1 MENKYHDIAVI
12 YGSDSSEWEVS
23 CRSGEY
29 VASRIDGTLYN
40 VYEIFARFGKWQLA
54 AYRMKDSMR
63 IILPEQERPEVD
75 KTDFSVCVAGN
86 KVRFDFAY
94 LMQHGTP
101 GENGLM
107 QGYLE
112 MLSVPKSSCS
122 SFVSA
127 MTFDK
132 FSCKGYLRNVD
143 FVKCA
148 EDVFMR
154 KGDDRQEFEKEA
166 AEKLGFPMFVKP
178 TDGGSSFG
186 VTKVKKAEDLPEAVS
201 LAFSEGD
208 TILAEKYI
216 PGRELTCAVYSDGKE
231 DIALP
236 VIEIVT
242 DHEFFD
248 YDAKYNGFSKEIC
261 PACISEELTSMIQDT
276 SKKIYE
282 RLGCSG
288 VVRVDYILAEDGL
301 YFLEVN
307 TIPGMTSASLVP
319 KMVRTAGLDMT
330 EFLTGIIENS

>member
-1 MENKYHDIAVI
+1 MKRNIAI
-12 YGSDSSEWEVS
+12 IAGGYSSEHDVS
-23 CRSGEY
+23 LRSAKGIM
-29 VASRIDGTLYN
+29 SFIDKDRYN
-40 VYEIFARFGKWQLA
+40 AFLLDIEKHEWNVVCGQDRY
-54 AYRMKDSMR
+54 
-63 IILPEQERPEVD
+63 PVD
-75 KTDFSVCVAGN
+75 KNDLSFTDGN
-86 KVRFDFAY
+86 GEKTQFDFAY
-94 LMQHGTP
+94 ITIHGDP
-101 GENGLM
+101 GENGKLE
-107 QGYLE
+107 GYLD
-112 MLSVPKSSCS
+112 MLGIPYSCCGVFAGSLTFNKFACNNYLKSFGIRTAESICLRRGQHIS
-122 SFVSA
+122 
-127 MTFDK
+127 DK
-132 FSCKGYLRNVD
+132 
-143 FVKCA
+143 
-148 EDVFMR
+148 DVITNI
-154 KGDDRQEFEKEA
+154 E
-166 AEKLGFPMFVKP
+166 LPCFVKP
-178 TDGGSSFG
+178 NLGGSSFG